1 MLLQALNEFYTRAT
15 AEGKIDEA
23 AFNPKVIRWIIPLD
37 REGNL
42 EGDGLIETTG
52 EGKRAKEFKRAPR
65 TSRPKVAGGIAEF
78 MADGFE
84 AVFGLPSDLVAIE
97 PNEKKQARQVE
108 NLKAKR
114 GDFWRQVKEA
124 TEAEINPSV
133 AALVNFAKEQTTS
146 ESPFVCVPPFLRFGL
161 PSDAK
166 PKDKPCWWVKTA
178 AGDEVKLAADNFTF
192 QVDGEILLDEPSV
205 QDYWRAGYAS
215 ETEAS
220 EAESERGLCLVTG
233 NENVAVR
240 ATHLP
245 KISGVP
251 GATPTGAL
259 LISFDKESFTSY
271 GFSKSYNAPVSSQAV
286 SAYANGLNHLLRD
299 RDHSCRLGNTA
310 LLFWAKQSDS
320 ATTRLSRLLDRPRPE
335 AVRRFLRAPFEG
347 DGDSAPLKHDRFY
360 SVTLGGNSGR
370 VVVRHWMQTTVEEA
384 INNFRSWFEDL
395 NIVTLRESRS
405 DEDLPLSLYRLALS
419 TVREAKDLSPEI
431 PSQLYRAALE
441 GSVPSL
447 VVAKKILDRLAVDLA
462 REGVAA
468 LNNLSRFAL
477 LKLVINR
484 NRKEGDY
491 MVDVMLAETDDAAY
505 NCGRLLAIF
514 DDLQAAAHDYKLEG
528 AGVVERYYGTAS
540 SAPNS
545 AFGILWRLHQHHLK
559 KIARAGDAGRAKAE
573 AMKKKIEL
581 IAALFRQ
588 TDARFPPQF
597 PRSFDLRAQGRFALG
612 FYQQKASDRQARRAY
627 LDKEKTSAADDSPK
641 DDAAT
646 AAGDIAR
653 TDADATVDSSPSPD
667 SLASSNTSQG
677 DSQ

>member
-52 EGKRAKEFKRAPR
+52 EGKRAKQFKRAPR
-65 TSRPKVAGGIAEF
+65 TSRPKVAGGVAEF
-78 MADGFE
+78 LADGFE
-84 AVFGLPSDLVAIE
+84 AVFGLSSDLAAIE
-97 PNEKKQARQVE
+97 LNEKKRAKQVE

-114 GDFWRQVKEA
+114 DDFWRQMEEA
-124 TEAEINPSV
+124 SEAEIHPSV
-133 AALVNFAKEQTTS
+133 HALLNFAKEQTTG
-146 ESPFVCVPPFLRFGL
+146 ESSFVCVPSFLRFGL
-161 PSDAK
+161 PTEAK
-166 PKDKPCWWVKTA
+166 PRDKPCWWIKTA

-192 QVDGEILLDEPSV
+192 QVDGEILLDEPDI
-205 QDYWRAGYAS
+205 QNYWRAGYAS

-286 SAYANGLNHLLRD
+286 TAYANGLNHLLRD
-299 RDHSCRLGNTA
+299 RDHSLRLGSTV
-310 LLFWAKQSDS
+310 LLFWAKQSD
-320 ATTRLSRLLDRPRPE
+320 AVTTRLSRLLDRPRPE

-347 DGDSAPLKHDRFY
+347 DADAAPLKHDRFY

-384 INNFRSWFEDL
+384 INNFRSWFEEL
-395 NIVTLRESRS
+395 NIVALRELRS
-405 DEDLPLSLYRLALS
+405 DEDLPLSLYRLALT
-419 TVREAKDLSPEI
+419 TVREAKDLPPEI

-441 GSVPSL
+441 GSAPSL
-447 VVAKKILDRLAVDLA
+447 LVAKKILDRLAVDMA
-462 REGVAA
+462 REGTAA

-484 NRKEGDY
+484 KRKEGDF

-514 DDLQAAAHDYKLEG
+514 DDLQAAAHDYNLTG

-559 KIARAGDAGRAKAE
+559 KIARAGNAGRAKAE
-573 AMKKKIEL
+573 AMKKKIED

-588 TDARFPPQF
+588 TDSRFPPQF

-627 LDKEKTSAADDSPK
+627 LDKDKASVADGSNN
-641 DDAAT
+641 DDAAP
-646 AAGDIAR
+646 AYDNGAQAG
-653 TDADATVDSSPSPD
+653 ADTSLDSQPSLD